1 MFTIVVQT
9 LIRSSLDINQSEF
22 NSEVAKKGLYIG
34 LVYWVLLVALY
45 TLTSLNEYWQIN
57 VDSYS
62 GW

>member
-22 NSEVAKKGLYIG
+22 NSEVAKKDLYIC

-57 VDSYS
+57 ADSYS